1 MSIQVIAVDE
11 RTNCQERHD
20 PCFRVYLHE
29 SGGDTTFG
37 AVATYD
43 ITGADVLQVIDWA
56 QTQAEGWSRATGAP
70 APPTRSRMSLKV
82 LPLPTSTAAP
92 WSGCLGWTATTPLRA
107 NSSSPNGG
115 CCSDA
120 PIRSASPRRT
130 GPRPGPPPPSTESNR
145 PRGEPC
151 ASPAAPLTGNST
163 QPNAACPGVPSVRV
177 EVPNVGIAML
187 RSSDPTRPL
196 GG

>member
-1 MSIQVIAVDE
+1 MQVIAVDE

-56 QTQAEGWSRATGAP
+56 QTQAEGWSRATGGARPTYAIAYVPEGP
-70 APPTRSRMSLKV
+70 A
-82 LPLPTSTAAP
+82 TSD
-92 WSGCLGWTATTPLRA
+92 L
-107 NSSSPNGG
+107 
-115 CCSDA
+115 D
-120 PIRSASPRRT
+120 RRT
-130 GPRPGPPPPSTESNR
+130 LVWLLGVDGNDSVQGEQLIAQRRMLQRRTDPVGIPEADRARPGPPPPSTESNR

-163 QPNAACPGVPSVRV
+163 QPNAA
-177 EVPNVGIAML
+177 
-187 RSSDPTRPL
+187 
-196 GG
+196 

>member
-1 MSIQVIAVDE
+1 MQVIAVDE

-115 CCSDA
+115 CCSEA

-151 ASPAAPLTGNST
+151 ASPAAPLTRNST